1 MVVGESVGAWEE
13 MPRPNRWREMPGRET
28 RVGNIGIHTGGER
41 GVEKRNVAGLSV
53 LLVCRREK
61 GEETEHSVPA
71 CPRGKGELGTGRP
84 DQKSRVSC
92 ITFWVPSSTS

>member
-41 GVEKRNVAGLSV
+41 RVEKRNVAGLSV
-53 LLVCRREK
+53 LLVHSREK
-61 GEETEHSVPA
+61 ERKLNTQSLPA
-71 CPRGKGELGTGRP
+71 RGARESWVQVGRTRRAEFH
-84 DQKSRVSC
+84 K
-92 ITFWVPSSTS
+92 